1 MTARR
6 WGAGLLGV
14 LAVLLGGCMV
24 GPDYERPATP
34 LPAAFP
40 DATAEASVA
49 RAESSTIRVDWWS
62 LYGDPLLNHLVA
74 TTLADNQDVA
84 FAVARVEEAEAN
96 LKEANAALFPEI
108 DLAALGARSRSSGTV
123 TTPVPIRLTNDLR
136 VALSTS
142 FEIDFWGRLRRMVE
156 GARAQALATHYAS
169 DVVTLSLAGLTTQT
183 YFALRSLDA
192 QIIATRE
199 TLTTRDDNL
208 DIVRRRAENGLA
220 SDLDLNQAVG
230 ARADASAQL
239 KDLIRQRAIAE
250 HLLGTFTGILDLQVP
265 AGDLAKLPV
274 PPVPPPGLPS
284 SLLER
289 RPDIRQAE
297 ENLVAANAQIG
308 VAKAA
313 LLPRISLTGFFG
325 GESQALSSLI
335 QDQGKIWSI
344 GFAVSLP
351 IFTAGR
357 LNAEVVATTAREKQA
372 VATYQKS
379 IQTGFREVADALTNI
394 AQTSATETD
403 LQTSVDAARNALRLS
418 LRRYEAG
425 YSQYIVVLDA
435 QRSLNISQLALIRN
449 REALLSAS
457 VDLMKALG
465 GGWKDEDPLATR

>member
-1 MTARR
+1 MTAQR
-6 WGAGLLGV
+6 WGASV
-14 LAVLLGGCMV
+14 LAMLLGGCMV
-24 GPDYERPATP
+24 GPDYERPGTP

-40 DATAEASVA
+40 TATTDAVEVNSAPL
-49 RAESSTIRVDWWS
+49 RVDWWM
-62 LYGDPLLNHLVA
+62 LYNDPLLNQLV
-74 TTLADNQDVA
+74 TTALADNQDVA
-84 FAVARVEEAEAN
+84 FAVARVEEADAN

-108 DLAALGARSRSSGTV
+108 DLGAVGARSRSSGTV

-156 GARAQALATHYAS
+156 SARAQALATHYAR
-169 DVVTLSLAGLTTQT
+169 DVVALSLAGLTAQT
-183 YFALRSLDA
+183 YFALRSFDA
-192 QIIATRE
+192 QIVATRE
-199 TLTTRDDNL
+199 TLATRDDNL
-208 DIVRRRAENGLA
+208 DIVRRRADNGLA
-220 SDLDLNQAVG
+220 SDLDLNQAIG
-230 ARADASAQL
+230 ARADAAAQL
-239 KDLIRQRAIAE
+239 KDLVRQRALAE
-250 HLLGTFTGILDLQVP
+250 HLLGTLTGILDLQVP
-265 AGDLAKLPV
+265 AGDLASLPM

-313 LLPRISLTGFFG
+313 LLPRISLTGAFG
-325 GESQALSSLI
+325 GESQSLSSI
-335 QDQGKIWSI
+335 VQDQGKIWSI

-379 IQTGFREVADALTNI
+379 IQTGFREVSDALTNI
-394 AQTSATETD
+394 AQRSTTEAE
-403 LQTSVDAARNALRLS
+403 LQDSVDAARNALRLAI
-418 LRRYEAG
+418 RRYEAG
-425 YSQYIVVLDA
+425 YSPYLSVLDA
-435 QRSLNISQLALIRN
+435 QRSLNLSQLALIRN

-465 GGWKDEDPLATR
+465 GGWKDEEPVAAR

>member
-1 MTARR
+1 MTAQR
-6 WGAGLLGV
+6 WGASV
-14 LAVLLGGCMV
+14 LALLLGGCMV

-40 DATAEASVA
+40 PTTTDAVA
-49 RAESSTIRVDWWS
+49 VAVNSAPLRADWWM
-62 LYGDPLLNHLVA
+62 LYNDPLLNQLVTA
-74 TTLADNQDVA
+74 TLADNQDVA

-108 DLAALGARSRSSGTV
+108 NLGAVGARSRSSGTV
-123 TTPVPIRLTNDLR
+123 ITPVPIRLTNDLR

-142 FEIDFWGRLRRMVE
+142 FEIDFWGRLRRLVE
-156 GARAQALATHYAS
+156 SARAQALATHYAR
-169 DVVTLSLAGLTTQT
+169 DVVALSLAGLTTQT
-183 YFALRSLDA
+183 YFALRSFDA
-192 QIIATRE
+192 QIVATRE
-199 TLTTRDDNL
+199 TLATRDDNL
-208 DIVRRRAENGLA
+208 DIVRRRADNGLA
-220 SDLDLNQAVG
+220 SDLDLNQAIG
-230 ARADASAQL
+230 ARADAAAQL
-239 KDLIRQRAIAE
+239 KDLIRQRAVAE
-250 HLLGTFTGILDLQVP
+250 HLLGTLTGMLDLQIAP
-265 AGDLAKLPV
+265 GDLASLPL
-274 PPVPPPGLPS
+274 PPLPPPGLPS
-284 SLLER
+284 SLIER

-325 GESQALSSLI
+325 GESQALTSLV

-379 IQTGFREVADALTNI
+379 IQTGFREVADALTNV
-394 AQTSATETD
+394 AQRSTTEAD
-403 LQTSVDAARNALRLS
+403 LQDSVDAARNALRLAT
-418 LRRYEAG
+418 RRYEAG
-425 YSQYIVVLDA
+425 YSPYLSVLDA
-435 QRSLNISQLALIRN
+435 QRSLNFSQLALIRN

-465 GGWKDEDPLATR
+465 GGWKDDEPLAAR